1 MPITENAPLVVR
13 SDTRAVSIEARPEDV
28 YAFVADPENLPTW
41 AVGFCRAIRR
51 EAGTDRWIVTT
62 AHGEMPI
69 RYMTHEAAHAID
81 FHFTPTPGVEVAAFS
96 RVVPNGHGSEYIFT
110 QFQPIG
116 MSDDVFSTQTRALVE
131 ELQVLRALMHAR
143 AACRTGPDA

>member
-13 SDTRAVSIEARPEDV
+13 SDTRVVSIEARPEDV

-62 AHGEMPI
+62 AEGEMPI

-81 FHFTPTPGVEVAAFS
+81 FHFTPAPGVEVAAFRAWS
-96 RVVPNGHGSEYIFT
+96 RT
-110 QFQPIG
+110 G
-116 MSDDVFSTQTRALVE
+116 MAASTSSRSFSRP
-131 ELQVLRALMHAR
+131 
-143 AACRTGPDA
+143 ACRTTCSRRRLVL